1 MIRIKMKDFFL
12 AIVVLILFAA
22 VISCNN
28 KNTEKKSD
36 TNSAIQSI
44 STHTDTVI
52 IQGMQSQ
59 PAKLTINSGDTVLWI
74 NKDIVTHNVTE
85 DTAQTWTSGDIVV
98 DSSWRLVPKND
109 FNYLCSIHP
118 TMKGSVT
125 INK

>member
-1 MIRIKMKDFFL
+1 MQFSRQNLQLIQ
-12 AIVVLILFAA
+12 AILF
-22 VISCNN
+22 
-28 KNTEKKSD
+28 
-36 TNSAIQSI
+36 
-44 STHTDTVI
+44 
-52 IQGMQSQ
+52 
-59 PAKLTINSGDTVLWI
+59 LI

-85 DTAQTWTSGDIVV
+85 DTAQNVGLGDIVV